1 MATPDMPSLV
11 EMARGAGALHQ
22 MDEIRRQNQ
31 VRTRLGDILSN
42 PNADIG
48 SPTTL
53 REIMAIDPSTGMELQ
68 NRALQTQQLQAR
80 TQQSQSA
87 AAQGKL
93 KIMTGLAQGLVSRLD
108 QIPEDQ
114 RQAALEQMYP
124 QVIQYLG
131 TTGVFSPEEL
141 AQKSRETPDMN
152 ALYALAGG
160 GQRKALIPFG
170 QGDKYSFA
178 DPYTGQIV
186 QSHPI
191 APTPTAQLTQGMRGG
206 PEGVAPI
213 PNWGDVKAGHTA
225 QIEGA
230 KETAKLPA
238 YRERAN
244 IDVGATYQKELGKG
258 EADIITKERGLVA
271 GKRDA
276 LDALDQAQKLLDQGI
291 FTGAYANLQMKGVK
305 AIPGLDKTK
314 AANTEAFRAYIGE
327 VVVPRLKEF
336 GGNDSNEELRY
347 LQGIMGGDI
356 SMEEGAIRRILES
369 AELKIRRGIERAER
383 AGAQSGG
390 GGGVVGGASYDFQD
404 PRDGLAAAR
413 AAGDQAA
420 IRYFTNW
427 IMTGQRPAAAGDASQ
442 APSSG
447 VGGGGNVEDPLG
459 IR

>member
-1 MATPDMPSLV
+1 MATPYMPSLV

-68 NRALQTQQLQAR
+68 KTALENERIKTATQANQAKLSGQQFKLLQDVSR
-80 TQQSQSA
+80 
-87 AAQGKL
+87 
-93 KIMTGLAQGLVSRLD
+93 GLVGQLD
-108 QIPEDQ
+108 TVPQDQ
-114 RQAALEQMYP
+114 RQAYLDRIYP
-124 QVIQYLG
+124 QISQQLQESGLMDVSKMRNP
-131 TTGVFSPEEL
+131 TVEEV
-141 AQKSRETPDMN
+141 
-152 ALYALAGG
+152 YALAGS

-244 IDVGATYQKELGKG
+244 IDVGTTYQKELGKG

-383 AGAQSGG
+383 AGAQSV
-390 GGGVVGGASYDFQD
+390 GVGVGGASYDFQD

-447 VGGGGNVEDPLG
+447 GGGGGGNIEDPLG

>member
-1 MATPDMPSLV
+1 MATPYMPSLV

-68 NRALQTQQLQAR
+68 KTALENERIKTATQANQAKLSGQQFKLLQDVSR
-80 TQQSQSA
+80 
-87 AAQGKL
+87 
-93 KIMTGLAQGLVSRLD
+93 GLVGQLD
-108 QIPEDQ
+108 TVPQDQ
-114 RQAALEQMYP
+114 RQAYLDRIYP
-124 QVIQYLG
+124 QISQQLQESGLMDVSKMRNP
-131 TTGVFSPEEL
+131 TVEEV
-141 AQKSRETPDMN
+141 
-152 ALYALAGG
+152 YALAGS

-244 IDVGATYQKELGKG
+244 IDVGTTYQKELGKG

-383 AGAQSGG
+383 AGAQSV
-390 GGGVVGGASYDFQD
+390 GVGVGGASYDFQD

-442 APSSG
+442 APFSG
-447 VGGGGNVEDPLG
+447 VGGAGNVEDPLG

>member
-1 MATPDMPSLV
+1 MATPYMPSLV

-68 NRALQTQQLQAR
+68 KTALENERIKTATQANQAKLSGQQFKLLQDVSR
-80 TQQSQSA
+80 
-87 AAQGKL
+87 
-93 KIMTGLAQGLVSRLD
+93 GLVGQLD
-108 QIPEDQ
+108 TVPQDQ
-114 RQAALEQMYP
+114 RQAYLDRIYP
-124 QVIQYLG
+124 QISQQLQESGLMDVSKMRNP
-131 TTGVFSPEEL
+131 TVEEV
-141 AQKSRETPDMN
+141 
-152 ALYALAGG
+152 YALAGS

-244 IDVGATYQKELGKG
+244 IDVGTTYQKELGKG

-383 AGAQSGG
+383 AGAQSV
-390 GGGVVGGASYDFQD
+390 GVGVGGASYDFQD

>member
-1 MATPDMPSLV
+1 MAAPYMPSLV

-68 NRALQTQQLQAR
+68 KTALENERIKTATQANQAKLSGQQFKLLQDVSR
-80 TQQSQSA
+80 
-87 AAQGKL
+87 
-93 KIMTGLAQGLVSRLD
+93 GLVGQLD
-108 QIPEDQ
+108 TVPQDQ
-114 RQAALEQMYP
+114 RQAYLDRIYP
-124 QVIQYLG
+124 QISQQLQESGLMDVSKMRNP
-131 TTGVFSPEEL
+131 TVEEV
-141 AQKSRETPDMN
+141 
-152 ALYALAGG
+152 YALAGS

-244 IDVGATYQKELGKG
+244 IDVGTTYQKELGKG

-383 AGAQSGG
+383 AGAQSGVG
-390 GGGVVGGASYDFQD
+390 VGGASYDFQD

-427 IMTGQRPAAAGDASQ
+427 IMTGQRPAAGDASQ

-447 VGGGGNVEDPLG
+447 VGGGNIEDPLG

>member
-11 EMARGAGALHQ
+11 EMARGASALHQ

-68 NRALQTQQLQAR
+68 KTALENERIKTATQANQAKLSGQQFKLLQDVSR
-80 TQQSQSA
+80 
-87 AAQGKL
+87 
-93 KIMTGLAQGLVSRLD
+93 GLVGQLD
-108 QIPEDQ
+108 TVPQDQ
-114 RQAALEQMYP
+114 RQAYLDRIYP
-124 QVIQYLG
+124 QISQQLQESGLMDVSKMRNP
-131 TTGVFSPEEL
+131 TVEEV
-141 AQKSRETPDMN
+141 
-152 ALYALAGG
+152 YALAGS

-244 IDVGATYQKELGKG
+244 IDVGTTYQKELGKG

-383 AGAQSGG
+383 AGAQSV
-390 GGGVVGGASYDFQD
+390 GVGVGGASYDFQD

-447 VGGGGNVEDPLG
+447 GGGGGGNIEDPLG

>member
-1 MATPDMPSLV
+1 MATPYMPSLV

-68 NRALQTQQLQAR
+68 KTALENERIKTATQANQAKLSGQQFKLLQDVSR
-80 TQQSQSA
+80 
-87 AAQGKL
+87 
-93 KIMTGLAQGLVSRLD
+93 GLVGQLD
-108 QIPEDQ
+108 TVPQDQ
-114 RQAALEQMYP
+114 RQAYLDRIYP
-124 QVIQYLG
+124 QISQQLQESGLMDVSKMRNP
-131 TTGVFSPEEL
+131 TVEEV
-141 AQKSRETPDMN
+141 
-152 ALYALAGG
+152 YALAGS

-244 IDVGATYQKELGKG
+244 IDVGTTYQKELGKG

-383 AGAQSGG
+383 AGAQSGV
-390 GGGVVGGASYDFQD
+390 GVGVGGASYDFQD

-447 VGGGGNVEDPLG
+447 VGGAGNVEDPLG

>member
-1 MATPDMPSLV
+1 MATPYMPSLV

-68 NRALQTQQLQAR
+68 KTALENERIKTATQANQAKLSGQQFKLLQDVSR
-80 TQQSQSA
+80 
-87 AAQGKL
+87 
-93 KIMTGLAQGLVSRLD
+93 GLVGQLD
-108 QIPEDQ
+108 TVPQDQ
-114 RQAALEQMYP
+114 RQAYLDRIYP
-124 QVIQYLG
+124 QISQQLQESGLMDVSKMRNP
-131 TTGVFSPEEL
+131 TVEEV
-141 AQKSRETPDMN
+141 
-152 ALYALAGG
+152 YALAGS

-383 AGAQSGG
+383 AGAQSV
-390 GGGVVGGASYDFQD
+390 GVGVGGASYDFQD

-447 VGGGGNVEDPLG
+447 GGGGGGNIEDPLG